1 MKIEVQKRETG
12 DGRRT
17 AIARAAR
24 QIIVEKGLEGLRMR
38 DIAARV
44 GINIAT
50 LHYHVPSKEALVGLV
65 AENIREVFREQAERH
80 PREGKTALEL
90 LRMEFADFAETISES
105 PDLIVIMA
113 ELTERARRDAAI
125 AAIMAPMGD
134 FWRGQMAE
142 ILALG
147 VKDGSF
153 RPDID
158 PASGALLITG
168 SLSEVARTR
177 GRFGSPAQLFAEIER
192 AFIRPSSTSRGH

>member
-1 MKIEVQKRETG
+1 MNSEVQKRETG
-12 DGRRT
+12 DGRRA
-17 AIARAAR
+17 AIADAAR

-38 DIAARV
+38 DIASRV

-65 AENIREVFREQAERH
+65 AESIREQFRAQSERH
-80 PREGKTALEL
+80 PRACKTGLEL
-90 LRMEFADFAETISES
+90 LHLEFVDFAETMDEA

-113 ELTERARRDAAI
+113 ELTERARRDPAI
-125 AAIMAPMGD
+125 SAIMRPMGD

-147 VKDGSF
+147 VEDGSF
-153 RPDID
+153 RSNID
-158 PASGALLITG
+158 PSSGALLITG
-168 SLSEVARTR
+168 ALSELARTR

-192 AFIRPSSTSRGH
+192 AFVRPSNNS